1 MGVSS
6 KKKQKHDQQSIQS
19 SQKQGMAQMN
29 TPPTGQYIEAPNMNT
44 TLSQSVTSSS
54 IIGQSNDILYGSQG
68 NQGSQMPCQMPFS
81 PQIFDQQS
89 SQDQRFVQNRTQ
101 MHNMPNIN
109 NNTCQQPIQL
119 SQHEPVQM
127 AQMNMPTSPLSYQ
140 NQTSTPQLTNIL
152 QSLDNRLSKIE
163 NQLGYQSQQ
172 MGNQNTRI
180 QNIERHVEQITVLK
194 QSVSQIQA
202 KVCYIENDLTHI
214 KSKQTEYEKNVETY
228 SSMCDDVLK
237 SQVATNE
244 RISAIN
250 NKVDYLLSTEI
261 ENMKSDHNDL
271 KEDFLDTKSRQ
282 MCENLIFTGINEVY
296 LNPGEVENCEQTLR
310 EFLSRQM
317 NIQDQEIQF
326 DRVHRLGRYKRNH
339 AFPRPIIAKFHSF
352 KSKEMVKQKAPS
364 TLKNT
369 NYGVREQ
376 YPDEYERRRKVLYP
390 TMKNAKLDKDNKVKM
405 VRDTLYINNDKYKCG
420 PNNRPMLIPSQNYGP
435 SMRSQINHPASQG
448 GARFK
453 DINTSNVWPISSQQS
468 ARGNN
473 RYSSQQHHQQTPAYD
488 TESFKTGYTPTPRNS
503 FKQPSFSNTDYV
515 PTQNRYLPLSE
526 PAGMGGKH
534 IVGKHQ
540 ASSPIDL
547 EQSNK
552 KHREEYTDN
561 EQTYMTV
568 PPSPTI
574 CATQNISMESNN
586 SSLVNPVSPAN
597 TQLSQSVVNKDATS
611 SSQPLDNSRISGLE
625 NHVNSQPVV
634 REDNQT

>member
-1 MGVSS
+1 MG
-6 KKKQKHDQQSIQS
+6 
-19 SQKQGMAQMN
+19 
-29 TPPTGQYIEAPNMNT
+29 
-44 TLSQSVTSSS
+44 
-54 IIGQSNDILYGSQG
+54 
-68 NQGSQMPCQMPFS
+68 
-81 PQIFDQQS
+81 
-89 SQDQRFVQNRTQ
+89 QNKP
-101 MHNMPNIN
+101 M
-109 NNTCQQPIQL
+109 QP
-119 SQHEPVQM
+119 
-127 AQMNMPTSPLSYQ
+127 AQMNMPTSPPIFQSQ
-140 NQTSTPQLTNIL
+140 ASTPHLTNIL

-194 QSVSQIQA
+194 QSVSQIQT
-202 KVCYIENDLTHI
+202 KVCYLENDLTQI
-214 KSKQTEYEKNVETY
+214 KSKQTDFEKNVETY

-237 SQVATNE
+237 AQVATNE

-250 NKVDYLLSTEI
+250 KKVEYLLSTEI
-261 ENMKSDHNDL
+261 ENMKSDQNDL
-271 KEDFLDTKSRQ
+271 REEFLYTKSRQ
-282 MCENLIFTGINEVY
+282 MCENLIFTGISEVF

-317 NIQDQEIQF
+317 NIKDEGIQF

-339 AFPRPIIAKFHSF
+339 AFPRPIIAKFHNF

-364 TLKNT
+364 TLINT
-369 NYGVREQ
+369 NFGVREQ

-390 TMKNAKLDKDNKVKM
+390 TMKTAKLDKDNKVKM

-420 PNNRPMLIPSQNYGP
+420 PNNRPVLIPPPNYG
-435 SMRSQINHPASQG
+435 SKTRGHISHPPSQG
-448 GARFK
+448 GARPK
-453 DINTSNVWPISSQQS
+453 DTYTSNVWPISSQQS
-468 ARGNN
+468 DSGRN
-473 RYSSQQHHQQTPAYD
+473 RYYPQQQYQQRPAYD

-503 FKQPSFSNTDYV
+503 LKHTTYSDTNCV
-515 PTQNRYLPLSE
+515 PTHNRYLPLNE
-526 PAGMGGKH
+526 PTGLGGKH

-552 KHREEYTDN
+552 KHREEYIDN

-586 SSLVNPVSPAN
+586 SVLINPVSPVN
-597 TQLSQSVVNKDATS
+597 TQMSHSIVNKDDTS
-611 SSQPLDNSRISGLE
+611 SSQPLDNPRISGLE
-625 NHVNSQPVV
+625 NHENSQA
-634 REDNQT
+634 REDNQN